1 MGGYLWDHFLAGC
14 SSLLESCGHHE
25 VGRQL
30 ENAST
35 HHNSILLC
43 FLLNR
48 LALCEM
54 SDIWKVA
61 MTAD

>member
-35 HHNSILLC
+35 HHNSIFTLL
-43 FLLNR
+43 F
-48 LALCEM
+48 A
-54 SDIWKVA
+54 
-61 MTAD
+61 